1 MDNFTISLIVAV
13 TVGVCVAVLGK
24 MWEANQN
31 KDD

>member
-13 TVGVCVAVLGK
+13 VVGVCVTVLGK
-24 MWEANQN
+24 MWQANQK